1 MVRDIGSAAAAH
13 ALYRKRGAV
22 ELRKLKAALLTDDL
36 GERDGRAMLYSFS
49 EVVQMAVAVT
59 LRSHGMRAAAAFA
72 VARKHAPQIH
82 AALSPSAAGDPLLTI
97 VFDDRLSDGYAS
109 QLSDL
114 GHQRTS
120 APPPAATVVLGVN
133 IALLAEQVIG
143 RLREFNARQPS

>member
-22 ELRKLKAALLTDDL
+22 EMRKMKAALLTEDL
-36 GERDGRAMLYSFS
+36 GERDGRAMLYGFA

-59 LRSHGMRAAAAFA
+59 LRSHGMRAAAAFS

-97 VFDDRLSDGYAS
+97 AFDDRLRDGYISALNS
-109 QLSDL
+109 
-114 GHQRTS
+114 TS
-120 APPPAATVVLGVN
+120 APSPEASVVLGIN
-133 IALLAEQVIG
+133 IGLLASQVSE
-143 RLREFNARQPS
+143 RLREFAVAQGR

>member
-97 VFDDRLSDGYAS
+97 VFDDRLNDGYAS

-114 GHQRTS
+114 GTS

-143 RLREFNARQPS
+143 RLREFNTRQPS